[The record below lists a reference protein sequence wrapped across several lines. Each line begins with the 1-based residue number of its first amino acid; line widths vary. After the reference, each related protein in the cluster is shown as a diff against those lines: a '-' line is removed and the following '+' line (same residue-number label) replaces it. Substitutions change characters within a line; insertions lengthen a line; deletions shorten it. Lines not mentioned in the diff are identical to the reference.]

1 MLKKTYTAPALKTIA
16 LAAEGIICKSTGI
29 GIDKDNPHFEEF
41 DSGTHQWDSSNWSD
55 ADDED

>member
-16 LAAEGIICKSTGI
+16 LAAEGICASSDI
-29 GIDKDNPHFEEF
+29 GIDKNNPYPGEF
-41 DSGTHQWDSSNWSD
+41 NSGTHQWDSSNWSD